1 MSRHGIAFG
10 LTAER
15 LTKSVIHLGSAIGSE
30 PAMEALSV
38 EKLRGASLLKHY
50 SGGNDFRAP
59 WRVAHPLPEL
69 LLPIVCGTIAAGSGI
84 LTV

>member
-15 LTKSVIHLGSAIGSE
+15 LKKSVFHLGSAIGSE
-30 PAMEALSV
+30 PAMEALAV
-38 EKLRGASLLKHY
+38 KKLRGASLLKHY

-59 WRVAHPLPEL
+59 PWRVAHPLPEV
-69 LLPIVCGTIAAGSGI
+69 LPAIVYGTIAAGREY
-84 LTV
+84 